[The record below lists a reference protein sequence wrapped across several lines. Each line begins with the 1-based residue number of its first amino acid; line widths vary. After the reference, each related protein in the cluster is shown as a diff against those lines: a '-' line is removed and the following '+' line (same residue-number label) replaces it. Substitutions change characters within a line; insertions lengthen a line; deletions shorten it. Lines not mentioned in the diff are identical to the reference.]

1 MEAIRFSY
9 DTPHQWGI
17 DLGSRPEFVGSD
29 SPKRR
34 LFAHALRVD
43 SSLFPELAKR
53 IEVAAEKVGL
63 SETPTAFVAN
73 DPNANAMCIPWS
85 TEGKDDFAVMLTSGL
100 INLLKPG
107 ELQFVIGHEIG
118 HFVYRHFTYP
128 TVGEETNLG
137 ERLATLNLQRSA
149 EISADRMGLM
159 ASRSVEEGCSAMI
172 KTTCGLGEPHLR
184 LHVPT
189 ILAQF
194 RELTNEVG
202 GHAEAAFDTHPL
214 MAIRVRALL
223 RFSTTNTF
231 HSLRADPGAMVDED
245 ITAVDEKIRQD
256 FNKAS
261 GFSHETWEDQSLA
274 RIRLWAVL
282 LLFVSDRRL
291 SKEEQ
296 AILSE
301 CFGEEHARNAIS
313 FVKSS
318 GHNSPEAVLGRF
330 TEACAEAPGIT
341 PDKLEELFAE
351 MERIASAAS
360 GNNDAILDCLKMIG
374 ETLGVC
380 RSPHIAPWE
389 ADID

>member
-9 DTPHQWGI
+9 DTPRQWGI
-17 DLGSRPEFVGSD
+17 YLDRRPGFVESD

-34 LFAHALRVD
+34 LLAHSLRVD
-43 SSLFPELAKR
+43 KNLFPELAKR
-53 IEVAAEKVGL
+53 VEVAAGKVGL
-63 SETPTAFVAN
+63 TEVPTTFISN
-73 DPNANAMCIPWS
+73 DPSANAMCIPWS
-85 TEGKDDFAVMLTSGL
+85 SKGKDEFAVMLTSGL
-100 INLLKPG
+100 VTLLTPS

-118 HFVYRHFTYP
+118 HFVYRHFTYQV
-128 TVGEETNLG
+128 VGEETNLG
-137 ERLATLNLQRSA
+137 ERLATLNLQRAA

-159 ASRSVEEGCSAMI
+159 ASRSVEDGCSAMI
-172 KTTCGLGEPHLR
+172 KTACGLGEPHLR

-194 RELTNEVG
+194 RELTSEVG

-214 MAIRVRALL
+214 MAIRVRSLL

-231 HSLRADPGAMVDED
+231 HSLRADPGAVVDED
-245 ITAVDEKIRQD
+245 LTAVDEKIRQD
-256 FNKAS
+256 FDKAS
-261 GFSHETWEDQSLA
+261 GFSQETWEDHSLA

-282 LLFVSDRRL
+282 LLFVSDRRF

-318 GHNSPEAVLGRF
+318 GNRSPEAVLERF
-330 TEACAEAPGIT
+330 REVCDEARMIGQG
-341 PDKLEELFAE
+341 KLDRLFSE

-360 GNNDAILDCLKMIG
+360 GDSEAILKSLQSIADVIG
-374 ETLGVC
+374 IE
-380 RSPHIAPWE
+380 RSPQITPWE
-389 ADID
+389 PNLD